1 MPYLSELRIEEAT
14 LVRKVRRLPLPGVI
28 SVQVGERV
36 SALQEVART
45 ELLPGEPSIVEVAK
59 LLKIA
64 PAEIADY
71 VTVAVGDQVA
81 RNQEIARRRGALSE
95 GGDAI
100 AYAPCDGVVEHIS
113 AAYGQVLIREAGDP
127 VGAEVRVDLRLQ
139 LGVVG
144 LFQAIDLHVRPGDE
158 VRLGRPIAYVD
169 GGGGWITAPVTGTV
183 THVDPRA
190 GVVKIRKAYKPA
202 VVQAYIPGLV
212 VAVEP
217 GQSVTIETPAAFVQG
232 IFGIGGEQHGELMMA
247 VAGPADELT
256 PERITPAAAG
266 KILVGGSF
274 ASYEAL
280 AQAVRVGARGV
291 IVGGARAADLS
302 RLAGRNIGVGVT
314 GNEDIGLSVVLT
326 EGFGVLRMADR
337 TFRLLA
343 AHAGEPC
350 SLNGT
355 SQIRAGVIRPEIII
369 PLAGQFPAAAGAAR
383 AAPAATDGARA
394 RTQLAVGT
402 LVRIIR
408 NPYFGLWGR
417 VVGLPGAPVP
427 LPTGAALP
435 VLTVQLEDGRAVE
448 VLENNVELFPHA
460 VRSE

>member
-1 MPYLSELRIEEAT
+1 MPYLSELKIEEAT
-14 LVRKVRRLPLPGVI
+14 IVRKVRRLPLPGTI
-28 SVQVGERV
+28 RVQVGERV
-36 SALQEVART
+36 TALQEVART

-64 PAEIADY
+64 PEQIADY
-71 VTVAVGDQVA
+71 VTVAVGDKVA

-113 AAYGQVLIREAGDP
+113 EAYGQVLIREAGDP

-139 LGVVG
+139 LGLAG
-144 LFQAIDLHVRPGDE
+144 LFQTIDFHVRPGDE
-158 VRLGRPIAYVD
+158 VHLGRPIAYVD

-183 THVDPRA
+183 TGIDPRA
-190 GVVKIRKAYKPA
+190 GVIKIRKAYKPA

-212 VAVEP
+212 VAVDP

-247 VAGPADELT
+247 VDGPADELT
-256 PERITPAAAG
+256 PDRITEAAKG
-266 KILVGGSF
+266 KILIGGAF

-280 AQAVRVGARGV
+280 ARAVRVGARGV

-314 GNEDIGLSVVLT
+314 GNEDIGISVVLT
-326 EGFGVLRMADR
+326 EGFGALRMADR
-337 TFRLLA
+337 TFSLLT
-343 AHAGEPC
+343 AHAGASC

-369 PLAGQFPAAAGAAR
+369 PLAEYSPAAS
-383 AAPAATDGARA
+383 PAARA
-394 RTQLAVGT
+394 RTQLTVGT

-417 VVGLPGAPVP
+417 VIRLPGAPVP
-427 LPTGAALP
+427 LPTGADMP
-435 VLTVQLEDGRAVE
+435 VLAVQLEDGRTVE
-448 VLENNVELFPHA
+448 VLENNVELFPSFDHRA
-460 VRSE
+460 